1 MPSGSP
7 AQPISNQYVTTRF
20 GECHRAYLFEF
31 GKHRPKIGHTF
42 NRTGTEVSSE
52 EPDERS
58 PVDRRETHAP
68 EFQLKTSTAT
78 NAFLALVLTAS
89 LTGVAAAQAKAT
101 QTKPTTFRA
110 QPPASGSRIAIET
123 PRPQVTIVV
132 VPFSPGFNQPL
143 NQSVF
148 PRQPV
153 AFTLIPAILMS
164 DGTVLA
170 DFGFGFEP
178 VTRACGNA
186 VVMSTP
192 QVIAGNGVVLS
203 RGSSTVTF
211 TQPVPNQATASQL
224 NLPSAQSQ
232 FPILTAA
239 SQSACFT
246 RDAQGRFFVVR

>member
-42 NRTGTEVSSE
+42 SRTGTEVSSE
-52 EPDERS
+52 EPDDRS
-58 PVDRRETHAP
+58 AVDRRETHAL
-68 EFQLKTSTAT
+68 EFQLKASTIAK
-78 NAFLALVLTAS
+78 ACLGLVLSAPVA
-89 LTGVAAAQAKAT
+89 GVAAAQS
-101 QTKPTTFRA
+101 KPTTFRA
-110 QPPASGSRIAIET
+110 QPPASGRRIATET
-123 PRPQVTIVV
+123 PRPQVTIVA

-211 TQPVPNQATASQL
+211 TQPVPNQATPSQL